1 MKLSMLVNPFT
12 ERNLALA
19 AQVGVEEVV
28 LTYPGPGL
36 QPLRD
41 ARRQIEAAG
50 MRLTVLERKI
60 PHRRLV
66 HRLPGWE
73 EELAGFQSLLRN
85 MAEVGM
91 TVACYNW
98 MPAEDW
104 QRTTCTSPERG
115 GALSTAFDLRL
126 VEHNVTDADGA
137 PEQKTPAAALWDNLK
152 RFLDVILPVA
162 EDCGVALALHPDDPP
177 LTSIRGQD
185 QIITSN
191 EALRRVVDLAP
202 SKANG
207 ICYCTGSLYPA
218 GADLVAGIHALGPH
232 IRFVHARN
240 VRGTADNFQ
249 ETWHDNG
256 EIDMAEVIRALKAV
270 GFEGPMRPD
279 HAPSMAGESNE
290 TPGYEPFGKLFAIG
304 YLRGLMDGT

>member
-152 RFLDVILPVA
+152 RFLDAILPVA

-290 TPGYEPFGKLFAIG
+290 TPGYEPLGKLFAIG